1 MNIHTYYL
9 SKNLILIYIKFIKYS
24 KNQISGKVNR
34 SIQYSA
40 KRNEISKAD
49 RRNAAKIAQN
59 KKRQE
64 IININR
70 LFSGTNGT
78 PKIIVIVKKY
88 LIYYYY
94 FIVNFKII
102 NYTN

>member
-1 MNIHTYYL
+1 L
-9 SKNLILIYIKFIKYS
+9 LKKK
-24 KNQISGKVNR
+24 GKVNR
-34 SIQYSA
+34 SIHNSA

-49 RRNAAKIAQN
+49 RRNAARIAQN

-78 PKIIVIVKKY
+78 PKIIVNVK
-88 LIYYYY
+88 
-94 FIVNFKII
+94 N
-102 NYTN
+102 TNCI